1 MDGIHDLGGHQGF
14 GAVVVEQNEPP
25 FHAPWE
31 ALARSLMYLVMTKVP
46 NPSSGAFRHA
56 IERMDPAHYLNS
68 SYYEHWLT
76 AAATMAVERGLV
88 THEELEERAGGPYP
102 LSLPVRTEQI
112 TDPPPGRS
120 RFAVGDRVR
129 VRQWH
134 PTGHTRC
141 PNYIRGHVG
150 VITRADGEFS
160 IPDVEA
166 HSTQRVNEATYSVRF
181 EADELWNDGQPG
193 VTVNVDL
200 WDSYLEPAGWS
211 EATPTT

>member
-1 MDGIHDLGGHQGF
+1 VDGIHDLGGRQGF
-14 GAVVVEQNEPP
+14 GNVVVEPDEPA
-25 FHAPWE
+25 FHERWE
-31 ALARSLMYLVMTKVP
+31 ALARSLVYLVMSNVD
-46 NPSSGAFRHA
+46 NPSGSAFRHA

-76 AAATMAVERGLV
+76 GAATLAVESGLV
-88 THEELEERAGGPYP
+88 THDELEERAGGAFP
-102 LSLPVRTEQI
+102 LSHPVRAQTI

-120 RFAVGDRVR
+120 RFEVGDRVR

-134 PTGHTRC
+134 PPGHTRC

-166 HSTQRVNEATYSVRF
+166 HSTARVAEATYSVRF
-181 EADELWNDGQPG
+181 DAEELWNDGQRG
-193 VTVNVDL
+193 VSVNVDL
-200 WDSYLEPAGWS
+200 WDGYLEPA
-211 EATPTT
+211 